1 MGLTDQLTKGVAG
14 ALKGG
19 VGLADKATG
28 RAKQVAGGLIGRPDV
43 RRQGLEEER
52 KGEAKDELRAQ
63 QQRVAEEE
71 QRADQLERAERDR
84 AAARAQKEF
93 ARAERAIERKRET
106 VEAEKARAGQKTRQ
120 VNALENATD
129 PDKLVEASTRP
140 ELEKK
145 ARELGVAGRARMSK
159 RELADEIV
167 KRR

>member
-14 ALKGG
+14 AVKGG
-19 VGLADKATG
+19 VGLADRATG
-28 RAKQVAGGLIGRPDV
+28 KAKQVAGGLVGKPDM

-52 KGEAKDELRAQ
+52 KGEAREELRAQ
-63 QQRVAEEE
+63 QQKVADEE
-71 QRADQLERAERDR
+71 QRATELEHEERERAAE
-84 AAARAQKEF
+84 RAQKEF
-93 ARAERAIERKRET
+93 ARAERAIERKKET
-106 VEAEKARAGQKTRQ
+106 VEAERDEVGRKTQQ

-145 ARELGVAGRARMSK
+145 ARELGIAGRAKMSK
-159 RELADEIV
+159 QELAEEIV